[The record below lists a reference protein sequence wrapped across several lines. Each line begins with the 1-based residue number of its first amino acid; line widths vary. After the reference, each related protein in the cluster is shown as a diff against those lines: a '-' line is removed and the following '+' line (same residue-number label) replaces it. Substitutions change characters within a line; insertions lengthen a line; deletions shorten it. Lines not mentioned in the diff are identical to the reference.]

1 MRRPKLIAEVSQLVL
16 LVAAVLSS
24 CLPAG
29 PARENRLR
37 DLMGEM
43 PQSGLSLESKKR
55 AHDYGAS
62 WMKAFET
69 LGTSGLAREGVVD
82 DAYVKELLPFIAPF
96 ETGTAAE
103 QHAFK
108 LGDKVYRVMAYVGEQ
123 TRTKGNWPDAELNGL
138 LRISPQGG
146 AVPGAPELS
155 EGVGEV
161 LFDYVQIIDPLSF
174 EAARMLMKV
183 KR

>member
-1 MRRPKLIAEVSQLVL
+1 M
-16 LVAAVLSS
+16 LSS

-37 DLMGEM
+37 DLMGWI
-43 PQSGLSLESKKR
+43 PRPGLSLESKKR
-55 AHDYGAS
+55 AQDYGAS
-62 WMKAFET
+62 WMRAFEV

-82 DAYVKELLPFIAPF
+82 AAHEKEMLPFIAPF
-96 ETGTAAE
+96 ETGTAPE

-123 TRTKGNWPDAELNGL
+123 TRTKGNWPDPELNGL

-146 AVPGAPELS
+146 ATPGVREVA

-161 LFDYVQIIDPLSF
+161 LLDYVQIIDPLSF
-174 EAARMLMKV
+174 EAASMLMKV
-183 KR
+183 KK